1 MSKPRFVLAGW
12 LKGYSGPGVRA
23 DVIAGLA
30 VAAVVAPQALAHA
43 GIAGLPLQ
51 IGLYTAIVPML
62 AYALLGSSRPLS
74 VSTTSTLAILTG
86 TALAAAGAQSP
97 SSSPPLLQR
106 WRS

>member
-12 LKGYSGPGVRA
+12 LKGYSGPRVRA

-86 TALAAAGAQSP
+86 SAVVCASP
-97 SSSPPLLQR
+97 REP
-106 WRS
+106 